1 MLKNFTGVKLMNEK
15 IKTIKTCEL
24 RLTQKWLKM
33 NRTVNCRIVMII

>member
-1 MLKNFTGVKLMNEK
+1 MLWNFTGVTVMKEK

-24 RLTQKWLKM
+24 RLTQKWVKM